1 MNGNRDGFIQK
12 SANVVL
18 RNRNKNKVIN
28 MIQQPRMKKLAIG
41 LAVSLILSACAVGP
55 DYKHPTIESPTKF
68 KEDQGWIQAAP
79 LAKPF
84 QGDWWTVFG
93 DTELNELETRLL
105 AANQS
110 LQASYYTYQQALA
123 LTDSSRAAEFP
134 TVGAY
139 VSSSRTGNGGITYSG
154 NGAVMQ
160 GSSVGLNASWVPDF
174 WGKVRRQV
182 ESSDASAEA
191 SRETLISAQLSLQS
205 TLAQD
210 YFQVRQLDSQIDLAN
225 KTVDADNKSL
235 TLTQNRYASGVS
247 TQADVA
253 QAQLQLANARVQL
266 ETLNSQRAQLEHA
279 VAVLVG
285 LPASSFSLLA
295 VSTEMPKPQAIPVGL
310 PSQLLL
316 RRPDLIA
323 AERQVAAA
331 NAQIGVAESAYF
343 PALTLSAS
351 GSYQKS
357 TFPNI
362 FSAANLFWSAG
373 PSLAL
378 TLFDGG
384 ARAAVKAQAQS
395 SYKQVVAQ
403 YRQLSLQAIQ
413 QVEDQL
419 VALSSLAKEAT
430 LQQQAVA
437 AADVSLRLVT
447 DQYKAGVVSYL
458 NVIIAQTASYTAR
471 NSALQIT
478 GQQLTANVALIQAIG
493 GGADTSPEKAEKS
506 AAR

>member
-1 MNGNRDGFIQK
+1 MGQY
-12 SANVVL
+12 
-18 RNRNKNKVIN
+18 
-28 MIQQPRMKKLAIG
+28 QTKKLGIG
-41 LAVSLILSACAVGP
+41 LALSLFLSACAVGP
-55 DYKHPTIESPTKF
+55 DYRRPTIDSPAQF

-84 QGDWWTVFG
+84 QSDWWAVFG
-93 DTELNELETRLL
+93 DAELNKLESGVL

-123 LTDSSRAAEFP
+123 LTDSARAAEFP
-134 TVGAY
+134 TVGSY
-139 VSSSRTGNGGITYSG
+139 VASSRTGNGGVTYSG
-154 NGAVMQ
+154 SGAVMAGQ
-160 GSSVGLNASWVPDF
+160 TVGLSASWVPDF

-182 ESSDASAEA
+182 ESNEASAEA
-191 SRETLISAQLSLQS
+191 SRETLIAAQLSLQS

-210 YFQVRQLDSQIDLAN
+210 YFQIRQVDSQIGLAN

-235 TLTQNRYASGVS
+235 ILTQNRYVSGVS

-266 ETLNSQRAQLEHA
+266 ATLVSQRAQLEHA
-279 VAVLVG
+279 IAVLVG
-285 LPASSFSLLA
+285 VAASSFSLPS
-295 VSTEMPKPQAIPVGL
+295 VSTAMPKPQPVPVGL

-316 RRPDLIA
+316 HRPDLIA

-343 PALTLSAS
+343 PALTLAAS
-351 GSYQKS
+351 GSYQKN
-357 TFPNI
+357 TFPDI

-384 ARAAVKAQAQS
+384 ARRALKAQAVS

-403 YRQLSLQAIQ
+403 YRQTSLQAIQ

-419 VALSSLAKEAT
+419 VALSALATEEA

-447 DQYKAGVVSYL
+447 NQYKSGVVSYL
-458 NVIIAQTASYTAR
+458 NVITAQTASYSAR
-471 NSALQIT
+471 NAAIQIA
-478 GQQLTANVALIQAIG
+478 GQRLTANVALIQAL
-493 GGADTSPEKAEKS
+493 GGAMDVPINKETVH
-506 AAR
+506 

>member
-1 MNGNRDGFIQK
+1 MSYI
-12 SANVVL
+12 
-18 RNRNKNKVIN
+18 NK
-28 MIQQPRMKKLAIG
+28 LG
-41 LAVSLILSACAVGP
+41 LGLSISFLFSACAVGP
-55 DYKHPTIESPTKF
+55 DYKRPTIESPTQF

-93 DTELNELETRLL
+93 DAGLNELETRLL

-139 VSSSRTGNGGITYSG
+139 AASSRTGNGGITYSG

-160 GSSVGLNASWVPDF
+160 GSSVGLTANWVPDF

-191 SRETLISAQLSLQS
+191 SRETLLSAQLSLQS
-205 TLAQD
+205 TLAQN
-210 YFQVRQLDSQIDLAN
+210 YFQIRQTDNQIALAN
-225 KTVDADNKSL
+225 KTVDADNKSWII
-235 TLTQNRYASGVS
+235 TKNRYASGVS

-253 QAQLQLANARVQL
+253 QAQLQLANARVQI
-266 ETLNSQRAQLEHA
+266 ETLISQRAQLEHA
-279 VAVLVG
+279 MAVLVG
-285 LPASSFSLLA
+285 APASSFSLPSVTA
-295 VSTEMPKPQAIPVGL
+295 EMPKLQAIPVGL

-331 NAQIGVAESAYF
+331 NAQIGVAQSAYF
-343 PALTLSAS
+343 PALTLATS
-351 GSYQKS
+351 GSYQNT
-357 TFPNI
+357 TFNNI

-437 AADVSLRLVT
+437 AAGVSLRLNT

-458 NVIIAQTASYTAR
+458 NVTAAQTALYIAQ

-478 GQQLTANVALIQAIG
+478 GQQLTANVALIQALG
-493 GGADTSPEKAEKS
+493 GGINSLPMQS
-506 AAR
+506 AVR

>member
-1 MNGNRDGFIQK
+1 MGQYQSRQT
-12 SANVVL
+12 
-18 RNRNKNKVIN
+18 
-28 MIQQPRMKKLAIG
+28 KKLGIG
-41 LAVSLILSACAVGP
+41 LALSLFLSACAVGP
-55 DYKHPTIESPTKF
+55 DYKRPTIESPTQF
-68 KEDQGWIQAAP
+68 KEDPGWIQAAP

-93 DTELNELETRLL
+93 DAELNKLESGVL

-123 LTDSSRAAEFP
+123 LTDSARAAAFP
-134 TVGAY
+134 TVGSY
-139 VSSSRTGNGGITYSG
+139 VASSRTANGGVTFSG
-154 NGAVMQ
+154 NGAVMAGQ
-160 GSSVGLNASWVPDF
+160 AVGLSVSWVPDF

-182 ESSDASAEA
+182 ESNEASAEA
-191 SRETLISAQLSLQS
+191 SRETLIAAQLSLQS

-210 YFQVRQLDSQIDLAN
+210 YFQIRQVDSQIGLAN
-225 KTVDADNKSL
+225 KTVDADSKSL

-266 ETLNSQRAQLEHA
+266 ATLVSQRAQLEHA
-279 VAVLVG
+279 IAVLVG
-285 LPASSFSLLA
+285 VAASSFNLPP
-295 VSTEMPKPQAIPVGL
+295 VSAAMPKPQPIPVGL

-316 RRPDLIA
+316 HRPDLIA

-343 PALTLSAS
+343 PALTLAAS
-351 GSYQKS
+351 GSYQKN
-357 TFPNI
+357 TFPDI

-384 ARAAVKAQAQS
+384 ARSALKAQAVS
-395 SYKQVVAQ
+395 AYKQVVAQ
-403 YRQLSLQAIQ
+403 YRQTSLQAIQ

-419 VALSSLAKEAT
+419 VALSALANEEA

-447 DQYKAGVVSYL
+447 DQYKSGVVSYL
-458 NVIIAQTASYTAR
+458 NVIIAQTASY
-471 NSALQIT
+471 SALNAAIQIA
-478 GQQLTANVALIQAIG
+478 GQRLTANVALIQAL
-493 GGADTSPEKAEKS
+493 GGATDVPINKETV
-506 AAR
+506 R

>member
-1 MNGNRDGFIQK
+1 MSYI
-12 SANVVL
+12 
-18 RNRNKNKVIN
+18 NK
-28 MIQQPRMKKLAIG
+28 LG
-41 LAVSLILSACAVGP
+41 LGLSISFLFSACAVGP
-55 DYKHPTIESPTKF
+55 DYKRPTIESPTQF

-93 DTELNELETRLL
+93 DAGLNELETRLL

-139 VSSSRTGNGGITYSG
+139 AASSRTGNGGITYSG

-160 GSSVGLNASWVPDF
+160 GSSVGLTANWVPDF

-191 SRETLISAQLSLQS
+191 SRETLLSAQLSLQS
-205 TLAQD
+205 TLAQN
-210 YFQVRQLDSQIDLAN
+210 YFQIRQTDNQIALAN
-225 KTVDADNKSL
+225 KTVDADNKSWII
-235 TLTQNRYASGVS
+235 TKNRYASGVS

-253 QAQLQLANARVQL
+253 QAQLQLANARVQI
-266 ETLNSQRAQLEHA
+266 ETLISQRAQLEHA
-279 VAVLVG
+279 MAVLVG
-285 LPASSFSLLA
+285 APASSFSLPSVTA
-295 VSTEMPKPQAIPVGL
+295 EMPKLQAIPVGL

-331 NAQIGVAESAYF
+331 NAQIGVAQSAYF
-343 PALTLSAS
+343 PALTLATS
-351 GSYQKS
+351 GSYQNT
-357 TFPNI
+357 TFNNI

-403 YRQLSLQAIQ
+403 YRQLSLQAMQ

-419 VALSSLAKEAT
+419 AVLSSLAKEAT

-437 AADVSLRLVT
+437 AAGVSLRLNT

-458 NVIIAQTASYTAR
+458 NVTAAQTALYIAQ

-478 GQQLTANVALIQAIG
+478 GQQLTANVALIQALG
-493 GGADTSPEKAEKS
+493 GGINSLPMQS
-506 AAR
+506 AVR